1 MRLEAIEATK
11 IYGKTTV
18 LQNAS
23 MNVSKGEIHGLV
35 GRNGAGKST
44 LVGGITGL
52 VTLDHGHVIFDGV
65 KLEPGNPEFAL
76 KAGIA
81 LVPQQMSSFP
91 TLSVGENLLVGRLP
105 MGKHGLINWTQVII

>member
-1 MRLEAIEATK
+1 MKNEMCLEATGATK

-18 LQNAS
+18 LQNVS
-23 MNVSKGEIHGLV
+23 MNVYRGEIHGLV

-52 VTLDHGHVIFDGV
+52 VTLDQGQVFLDGR
-65 KLEPGNPEFAL
+65 KLEPGDPEFAL
-76 KAGIA
+76 NAGIA

-91 TLSVGENLLVGRLP
+91 TLSVG
-105 MGKHGLINWTQVII
+105 KISWSDDFQ